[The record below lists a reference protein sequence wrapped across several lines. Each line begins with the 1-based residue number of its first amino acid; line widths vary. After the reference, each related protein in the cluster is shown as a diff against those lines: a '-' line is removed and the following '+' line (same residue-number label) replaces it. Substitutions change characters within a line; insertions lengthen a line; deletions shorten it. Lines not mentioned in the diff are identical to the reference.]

1 MQSRLK
7 WASETMADQSA
18 SARNRLTLTAI
29 AGLFAMSLAGC
40 AGDGTAS
47 PGIGTVGGAAAGAGV
62 SRALFGSSTSGML
75 LGAAAGGL
83 AGNMTLDRQAEQR
96 RQSEAA
102 ATADANM
109 RRQLEFERQRTL
121 QQEETRRQIEEQRQ
135 FEEWRR
141 QQGR

>member
-1 MQSRLK
+1 MQSRPK
-7 WASETMADQSA
+7 RGSETMIE
-18 SARNRLTLTAI
+18 RNAMTPKRATLTAI
-29 AGLFAMSLAGC
+29 AGVAALMLAGC

-47 PGIGTVGGAAAGAGV
+47 PGVGTVAGAAAGAGA

-96 RQSEAA
+96 RQSDAQA
-102 ATADANM
+102 SADANM

-121 QQEETRRQIEEQRQ
+121 QQEETRRQIEEQRM
-135 FEEWRR
+135 FNEWRQ

>member
-1 MQSRLK
+1 MQSRPK
-7 WASETMADQSA
+7 WASETMSNQSA
-18 SARNRLTLTAI
+18 TAPNRLALTAI
-29 AGLFAMSLAGC
+29 AGLFALVLAGC

-47 PGIGTVGGAAAGAGV
+47 PGIGTVGGAAAGAGA

-96 RQSEAA
+96 RQSDAQ

-135 FEEWRR
+135 FDEWRR